1 LDAVLHPAGGQPLKV
16 APGNSGS
23 STDSQRLEPDVL
35 KTYVEKLGADYFTED
50 IKGINDGY
58 PILKWELE
66 KFN

>member
-1 LDAVLHPAGGQPLKV
+1 M